1 MAASK
6 TVEILIVEDSPTQ
19 AAMLGH
25 TLSQNGYGVRTAGNG
40 AEALRLL
47 AGWRPAVVISDV
59 VMPGMDGYE
68 LCRKIKEEPA
78 TRDLVVILLTHL
90 STPEDIIHGLECGAD
105 NFLTK
110 PCSEEVLL
118 SRLQYILANQDLRGV
133 RSTEVGLDIF
143 FRGRRYR
150 MTSNHMQILDLM
162 LSTYE
167 EVIEKSSQLEHA
179 NRELREAYAEL
190 EVLNQNLKAEIAERQ
205 RVENALVLAK
215 QQADAANQ
223 AKSEFL
229 ATMSHEIRTPMNGV
243 IGMADFLQGTAL
255 SPEQRECLDI
265 IRHSAGALLTL
276 INDILDYS
284 KIEAGKYEL
293 HPQPFEV
300 RPGLDGTLK
309 TVAIRAQQK
318 GVALRL
324 QVAEAVPARLL
335 GDWDRIRQILVN
347 LLGNAIKFTDH
358 GAVTVEVGVD
368 GTAGGT
374 VDLHLTVRDTGV
386 GIPPDKLDSIF
397 EAFTQAGDSV
407 VKRHEGTGLG
417 LAISVRLAQL
427 MQGRIWVESTLG
439 TGSAFHVVIRLG
451 TVADAAA
458 PPAGIPLAAAAS
470 EASEAVARLL
480 RRPAPARVL
489 VVEDNPFNQK
499 VAEKLLRRLNCETTF
514 ADRGMQALERV
525 RTAAPDLILMDVQMP
540 EMDGYET
547 TGRIRQLE
555 RELGRCCVPIV
566 AVTAH
571 AMRGDPERCLAA
583 GMDGYVSKP
592 FTVQSLAEALVK
604 ALPG

>member
-1 MAASK
+1 MAANK
-6 TVEILIVEDSPTQ
+6 AIEILIVEDSPTQ

-25 TLSQNGYGVRTAGNG
+25 VLSRNGYEVRTAGDG

-47 AGWRPAVVISDV
+47 ADWRPAVVISDV

-68 LCRKIKEEPA
+68 LCRKIKEAPA

-90 STPEDIIHGLECGAD
+90 SNPEDIIHGLECGAD

-110 PCSEEVLL
+110 PCSDEVLL
-118 SRLQYILANQDLRGV
+118 SRLQYIVANQDLRGV
-133 RSTEVGLDIF
+133 RSTEVGLDIY
-143 FRGRRYR
+143 FRGHRYR

-167 EVIEKSSQLEHA
+167 EVIEKSTQLEHA
-179 NRELREAYAEL
+179 NRDLREAYAEL
-190 EVLNQNLKAEIAERQ
+190 EALNRHLKAEIAERQ
-205 RVENALVLAK
+205 RVERALVQAK

-243 IGMADFLQGTAL
+243 IGMADFLRDTAL

-300 RPGLDGTLK
+300 RPGVDGALK
-309 TVAIRAQQK
+309 TVAMRASQK
-318 GVALRL
+318 GLELRL
-324 QVAEAVPARLL
+324 QVDEAVPARLL
-335 GDWDRIRQILVN
+335 GDWDRIRQIVVN

-358 GAVTVEVGVD
+358 GAITLAVGVD
-368 GTAGGT
+368 AVAGDT

-386 GIPPDKLDSIF
+386 GIPADKLEAIF
-397 EAFTQAGDSV
+397 DAFTQVSDSV

-417 LAISVRLAQL
+417 LAISARLARL
-427 MQGRIWVESTLG
+427 MQGRIWVESVPG
-439 TGSAFHVVIRLG
+439 TGSAFHVVVRLG
-451 TVADAAA
+451 GGADEASRAAGPPVAGAA
-458 PPAGIPLAAAAS
+458 P
-470 EASEAVARLL
+470 EAPEAVARLL
-480 RRPAPARVL
+480 RRPVPARVL

-499 VAEKLLRRLNCETTF
+499 VAEKLLRRLNCDARF
-514 ADRGMQALERV
+514 ADSGPQALELLQP
-525 RTAAPDLILMDVQMP
+525 AAPDVILMDVQMP

-547 TGRIRQLE
+547 TARVRALE
-555 RELGRCCVPIV
+555 RELGRRRVPII

-571 AMRGDPERCLAA
+571 AMRGDQERCLAA

-592 FTVQSLAEALVK
+592 FTVQSLAEALLK
-604 ALPG
+604 ALEG

>member
-1 MAASK
+1 MATNKAI
-6 TVEILIVEDSPTQ
+6 EILIVEDSPTQ

-25 TLSQNGYGVRTAGNG
+25 VLSRNGYAVRTAGDG

-47 AGWRPAVVISDV
+47 ADWRPAVVISDV

-68 LCRKIKEEPA
+68 LCRKIKEAPA

-90 STPEDIIHGLECGAD
+90 SNPEDIIHGLECGAD

-110 PCSEEVLL
+110 PCSDEVLL
-118 SRLQYILANQDLRGV
+118 SRLQYIVANQDLRGV
-133 RSTEVGLDIF
+133 RSTEVGLDIY
-143 FRGRRYR
+143 FRGHRYR
-150 MTSNHMQILDLM
+150 LTSNHMQILDLM

-167 EVIEKSSQLEHA
+167 EVIEKSTQLEHA

-190 EVLNQNLKAEIAERQ
+190 EALNRHLKEEIAERQ
-205 RVENALVLAK
+205 RVEQALVQAK

-243 IGMADFLQGTAL
+243 IGMADFLCDTSL

-300 RPGLDGTLK
+300 RPGVDGALK
-309 TVAIRAQQK
+309 TVAMRASQK
-318 GVALRL
+318 GLELRL
-324 QVAEAVPARLL
+324 QVAEAVPARLV
-335 GDWDRIRQILVN
+335 GDWDRIRQIVVN

-358 GAVTVEVGVD
+358 GVITLAVGVD
-368 GTAGGT
+368 AVAGDT

-386 GIPPDKLDSIF
+386 GIPADKLEAIF
-397 EAFTQAGDSV
+397 DAFTQVSDSV

-417 LAISVRLAQL
+417 LAISVRLARL
-427 MQGRIWVESTLG
+427 MQGRIWVESVPG
-439 TGSAFHVVIRLG
+439 TGSAFHVVVRLG
-451 TVADAAA
+451 VVAGEVSPPVGTPAETA
-458 PPAGIPLAAAAS
+458 P
-470 EASEAVARLL
+470 EAPEAVARLL
-480 RRPAPARVL
+480 RRPVPARVL

-499 VAEKLLRRLNCETTF
+499 VAEKLLRRLNCDARF
-514 ADRGMQALERV
+514 ADSGPQALELLQL
-525 RTAAPDLILMDVQMP
+525 AAPDAILMDVQMP

-547 TGRIRQLE
+547 TARVRALE
-555 RELGRCCVPIV
+555 RELGRRRVPII

-571 AMRGDPERCLAA
+571 AMRGDQEHCLAA

-592 FTVQSLAEALVK
+592 FTVQSLAEALLT
-604 ALPG
+604 ALEG